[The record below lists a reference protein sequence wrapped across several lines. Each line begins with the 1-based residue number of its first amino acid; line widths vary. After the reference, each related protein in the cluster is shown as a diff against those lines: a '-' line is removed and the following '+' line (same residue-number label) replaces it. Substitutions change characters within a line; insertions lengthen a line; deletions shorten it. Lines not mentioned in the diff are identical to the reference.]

1 MLTLD
6 HARTILSASRAHG
19 RALALKPLTV
29 VVLDAGG
36 HLVAME
42 REDGASIGRPQIASG
57 KAAGAL
63 AMGMSSRALGDM
75 AAERPQF
82 MAALSAAWDG
92 KLIPAAGGVLVRDTN
107 GAIIGAVG
115 ISGDLSDKDE
125 EAAIAGIEAAGLV
138 AG

>member
-1 MLTLD
+1 MISLEQ
-6 HARTILSASRAHG
+6 ARTIISAAREHG
-19 RALALKPLTV
+19 RDHELKPLTV

-42 REDGASIGRPQIASG
+42 REDGSGYGRPQIAQG

-63 AMGMSSRALGDM
+63 AMGVSSRALGEM

-82 MAALSAAWDG
+82 LAALSAAWDG
-92 KLIPAAGGVLVRDTN
+92 KLIPAAGGVLVRDEA
-107 GAIIGAVG
+107 GLLIGAVG

-125 EAAIAGIEAAGLV
+125 EAAVAGIAAAGLTP
-138 AG
+138 G